1 MKTLKNQSGIALI
14 VALGILLLISLIGLA
29 AVLTSNTETS
39 ISSNKKNDAKAFYT
53 AEGGLEVAQ
62 GDIKNA
68 VNSIDTVVI
77 PRDTALTFLNDPMRL
92 LTKYIPNFNNRF
104 PQDSFKAAS
113 YMGGMESYRL
123 KYSIT
128 PFDTTVTS
136 RGFVFT
142 YRYTITSKGRHADPV
157 TGFNEKNNVI
167 AGTFSV
173 NLNRASFAQ
182 YALFRHLTT
191 DTAGN
196 QLYFRNWEKF
206 NGPVHT
212 NGKPGFS
219 ASPTFNGPFT
229 SAWPSYGTSAQI
241 NNADPQFNG
250 GSQWGMGAIGLPT
263 NAYSQQRA
271 AFGGDP
277 NNSSSPN
284 TNEIKNGLGISGG
297 GAIPTGV
304 YIANNGTT
312 DVTGGIYVQG
322 DVTSL
327 QLWVGADSSQH
338 YRFNQGGSI
347 YDITVDYGNNQT
359 TMNGTTYNGV
369 PHNGATNG
377 TCLFVNGAVNSLGG
391 TSRTDPAIAAKTQ
404 LTLAVTGNVRITNDI
419 IYQGAIF
426 KDSSGAVVTDP
437 TGPDVTPEIDPDA
450 TNMLG
455 IFSPSGNV
463 KIALGAPD
471 NMNLQ
476 ASIMASGTNKGFG
489 AEDLLNTHGNLKLLG
504 GITEYQAKLLG
515 IVDALGNLT
524 GGYARKLFYDN
535 RYATGFAPPFFPTR
549 NAYLTRMG
557 AFNTSRWAA
566 E

>member
-1 MKTLKNQSGIALI
+1 MKTLKDQSGIALI
-14 VALGILLLISLIGLA
+14 VAIGLLLMVSLIGLA
-29 AVLTSNTETS
+29 AVLTSDTETD
-39 ISSNKKNDAKAFYT
+39 ISVNKKNDAKAFYT

-62 GDIKNA
+62 GDIKEA
-68 VNSIDTVVI
+68 VNAIDTVVI
-77 PRDTALTFLNDPMRL
+77 PRDTALSFLSNPMRL
-92 LTKYIPNFNNRF
+92 LTKYIPNFNSRF

-113 YMGGMESYRL
+113 YMGGRESYRL
-123 KYSIT
+123 KYSIA

-142 YRYTITSKGRHADPV
+142 YRYTITSKGRYADPV
-157 TGFNEKNNVI
+157 TGFNEKNNII

-196 QLYFRNWEKF
+196 QLFFRNWDKF

-219 ASPTFNGPFT
+219 ASPVFNGPFT
-229 SAWPSYGTSAQI
+229 SAWASYGTSAQV

-277 NNSSSPN
+277 NNTTSPG
-284 TNEIKNGLGISGG
+284 TNEIRNGLGLSGG

-304 YIANNGTT
+304 YLATNGTT
-312 DVTGGIYVQG
+312 NVTGGLYVQG
-322 DVTSL
+322 DITEL
-327 QLWVGADSSQH
+327 RLWVGADSSQH
-338 YRFNQGGSI
+338 YRFNQGGTI
-347 YDITVDYGNNQT
+347 YDVTVDYGSNQT
-359 TMNGTTYNGV
+359 IFNGTTYTGV
-369 PHNGATNG
+369 PNGA
-377 TCLFVNGAVNSLGG
+377 LFVGGNVNALGG
-391 TSRTDPAIAAKTQ
+391 ATRENPAIAASTQ
-404 LTLAVTGNVRITNDI
+404 LTLAATGNVRITNDI

-426 KDSSGAVVTDP
+426 KDSSGAVVSDP
-437 TGPDVTPEIDPDA
+437 TEPDVTPDIDPDA

-455 IFSPSGNV
+455 IFSSAGNV
-463 KIALGAPD
+463 RIAAGAPD
-471 NMNLQ
+471 NMNLH
-476 ASIMASGTNKGFG
+476 ASIMASGVNKGFG

-515 IVDALGNLT
+515 IIDANGSLT
-524 GGYARKLFYDN
+524 GGYLRKLFYDN
-535 RYATGFAPPFFPTR
+535 RFATGFAPPFFPTR
-549 NAYLTRMG
+549 NAYLTQMG
-557 AFNTSRWAA
+557 AFNTSRWAVQ
-566 E
+566 